1 MQPSAAGSANR
12 PQFCRQLFTLL
23 RKNAILK
30 TRTPVEWSCECLIPI
45 LFVAIIA
52 LVFSLFNKEVRPL
65 GALFA
70 AVDA

>member
-1 MQPSAAGSANR
+1 MQPSSAGGANR

-30 TRTPVEWSCECLIPI
+30 TRTPVEWACECLIPI

-52 LVFSLFNKEVRPL
+52 LVFSLFNKEVRPWRPF
-65 GALFA
+65 FA